1 MFRNSITLFRLFGFR
16 IGIDA
21 SWLLLAIL
29 IVWSLAVGYFPWAV
43 PGQSARTYW
52 VMGVAGLIGLAFSII
67 VHELAHALVARR
79 YHMPI
84 RGITLFIFGGV
95 AEMEDEPTSA
105 RAEFW
110 MALAGPAMSFLVAVI
125 FWLAASAFAGP
136 APPAGEAAAPTPAVA
151 VLAYLAFINGILAL
165 FNLVPAFPLD
175 GGRILRAALWG
186 WRGDILWATRIA
198 AGAGSLFGFVLIA
211 LGLFTAINGNVI
223 GGVWWFVIGLF
234 VRAAAAGHLQHQTN
248 RSVLAGVPVSRFM
261 RRDLVTVPPDLP
273 LDRLVRDYAL
283 RHYYKEFPVTQDGKL
298 VGCAGLAAI
307 KALGEAD
314 LSRQTVGSIMQ
325 ACDDDNTVS
334 PDADSARALEQMQR
348 TGKTRLLVVRDGELV
363 GVLALRDLLN
373 FLAIRTDLEDLPPT
387 AKDTL
392 RPETRARA

>member
-16 IGIDA
+16 VGVDA
-21 SWLLLAIL
+21 SWLLLAVL
-29 IVWSLAVGYFPWAV
+29 VVWSLAVGYFPWVA
-43 PGQSARTYW
+43 PGHAARTYW
-52 VMGVAGLIGLAFSII
+52 LMGVAGLIGLAFSI
-67 VHELAHALVARR
+67 VFHELAHALVARR

-95 AEMEDEPTSA
+95 AEMEEEPTSA
-105 RAEFW
+105 KAEFW
-110 MALAGPAMSFLVAVI
+110 MALAGPAMSFLVAAV

-136 APPAGEAAAPTPAVA
+136 APPAGELPVLAPSVA
-151 VLAYLAFINGILAL
+151 VLAYLAFINGVLAV

-186 WRGDILWATRIA
+186 WRGDILWATRVA
-198 AGAGSLFGFVLIA
+198 ASAGSLFGFALIV
-211 LGLFTAINGNVI
+211 LGLFTAITGNVI

-234 VRAAAAGHLQHQTN
+234 VRAAAAGHLQHQTH
-248 RSVLAGVPVSRFM
+248 RSVLAGVPVARFM

-283 RHYYKEFPVTQDGKL
+283 RHYYKEFPVTRDGKL

-314 LSRQTVGSIMQ
+314 LSRLTVTSIMH
-325 ACDDDNTVS
+325 ACDDDNTVG
-334 PDADSARALEQMQR
+334 PDADSAGALAQMQR
-348 TGKTRLLVVRDGELV
+348 TGKTRLLVVHDGELV
-363 GVLALRDLLN
+363 GILALRDLLN
-373 FLAIRTDLEDLPPT
+373 FLAIRTDLETLPPA

-392 RPETRARA
+392 RRETGARA